1 MGGTLKALTGDAE
14 VDEILHYLRGCDRQD
29 RAARLTAENVHVVVS
44 LLDHLFTATAG
55 IPAVQAAL
63 IDLLSTADTDKLIKL
78 LVKLDPGRAIGR
90 LAEVA

>member
-1 MGGTLKALTGDAE
+1 MASLKALTGDSE
-14 VDEILHYLRGCDRQD
+14 VDEILRYLRGCDAQD

-55 IPAVQAAL
+55 IPAVQRAL
-63 IDLLSTADTDKLIKL
+63 VDLFDVAGTDKLIKL
-78 LVKLDPGRAIGR
+78 LVKLDPDRKIEQ